1 MDEPVALQSSDLTT
15 EARLRRTVASETPR
29 LRAFIRRR
37 VEDLSDA
44 EDIIQDTLSELV
56 EAYRLMQP
64 IEQVAGWLARV
75 ARNRIIDRYRA
86 RARES
91 QVISP
96 WPAPDTTDEEPAQL
110 VEDWFAAA
118 GEGPE
123 SSYVRAALADELE
136 EAIAALPAP
145 QRDVF
150 IAHELEGRSFK
161 DLAAATGVGINTL
174 LGRKH
179 AAVRALRTRLQTV
192 YDEIESGDAP

>member
-1 MDEPVALQSSDLTT
+1 MPAPMDLTDN
-15 EARLRRTVASETPR
+15 ERIRRTVASETPR

-37 VEDLSDA
+37 VADMADV
-44 EDIIQDTLSELV
+44 EDIIQDTMSELV

-64 IEQVAGWLARV
+64 IEQAAGWLARV

-96 WPAPDTTDEEPAQL
+96 WPAAPPQDEPAHL

-118 GEGPE
+118 GGGPE
-123 SSYVRAALADELE
+123 ASYVRAALADELE
-136 EAIAALPAP
+136 DAIAALPAD
-145 QRDVF
+145 QRTVF
-150 IAHELEGRSFK
+150 VGHELEGRSFK
-161 DLAAATGVGINTL
+161 ELSAETGIGINTL

-179 AAVRALRTRLQTV
+179 AAVKTLRARLQIL
-192 YDEIESGDAP
+192 YDDIEPGESW